1 MCRAEEDGVSASV
14 MRNKLLAEQFIYVY
28 NNWKKDGELR
38 VAGVDIEDIQ
48 NKAVGS
54 DPEPDNG

>member
-1 MCRAEEDGVSASV
+1 MSASV